1 MKQGGW
7 QVESAWEEQEGSLEC
22 TVSRYIIHKYGLT
35 KEQIKRRPH
44 SYRTFSCG
52 RPVDIK
58 CSFPKLS

>member
-35 KEQIKRRPH
+35 KEQIK
-44 SYRTFSCG
+44 
-52 RPVDIK
+52 
-58 CSFPKLS
+58 